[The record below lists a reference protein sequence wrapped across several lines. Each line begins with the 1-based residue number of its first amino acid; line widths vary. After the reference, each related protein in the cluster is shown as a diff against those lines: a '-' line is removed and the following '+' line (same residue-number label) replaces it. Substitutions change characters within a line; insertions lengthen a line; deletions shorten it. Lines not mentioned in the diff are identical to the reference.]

1 MREIT
6 NPHGS
11 RLTSHAETTPIS
23 VVHDTDSFFLPA
35 VLFASMPTRFLQAAT
50 LLVFA
55 TLIVACGGTP
65 APSGDDVTVEQVD
78 LDAPE
83 QTQDYVPTLE
93 GPLRILSAT
102 PGGQLQTLQERQPIS
117 VTFSRPMVPLG
128 DAAPPEDALTI
139 EPAVPGSLRWEG
151 TQTLVYQPSKAL
163 RPATEYTV
171 TLAPTVSDLDG
182 NTLSMS
188 YTWTFQTPRPQ
199 LLKSSPAD
207 GAEFAAPDDSVRLSF
222 SLPVEAE
229 AAQGYLEASFPVRS
243 ITNDGDSSLVVAPAG
258 PLEQGESYTV
268 TLKEGLPSVGYEL
281 GLSEERTMRFR
292 VRPEPELMGLDQPQ
306 RWDEEAPF
314 APDRGITLLFS
325 TPVRFGELREALSFE
340 PEVEWSAGAEAREA
354 SEDVS
359 HSLPVKLDPE
369 TRYTLSIRDL
379 TDQFG
384 QTLSVAQRS
393 FRTGPYEP
401 HFHMDRGMMVIEA
414 DQHAV
419 VPLQVT
425 NVESVRLGME
435 RLSADEIVP
444 ALSTYDERHNYN
456 RPEDAPTRPP
466 VAARRTVELPVK
478 RNTLQTVPLRLD
490 SMLAGEAG
498 MGVVGVRLLRP
509 PLHED
514 DQEADYRALAQV
526 TNLGIT
532 GKFSPHQ
539 NVIIVSELATGTPV
553 EGATVTIRGDSNRV
567 HWTGQTDAE
576 GRVRTPGW
584 HALGMEKPNEY
595 DAPAQY
601 AIVEQ
606 EGDVAFTSS
615 RYDDGTEPYRFDVN
629 YSWRTEAVTE
639 TGTVFSDRGLYK
651 TGETVHLKGILR
663 SKTDDGWQSIRDS
676 VRVVARSP
684 RDELVLDR
692 RLQPSDLGTFDL
704 DWSVPKNASLGD
716 YRVRVGYTDDETLT
730 AERRYEREGIATG
743 SFQVNAFRRA
753 TFEVTAR
760 STRDEYVAGDF
771 FEGRVSARYL
781 FGARM
786 AGQPATIEL
795 ERDNGSYSPPGYSG
809 YRFGPIDT
817 DYLGETLLREE
828 SILDST
834 SSVEAPRTRLP
845 GNSQGAPAQLTWRG
859 TVTAPSEQQISDRTT
874 ATLHPGRFYVGLKPS
889 TSFMDL
895 TRDSTLSVD
904 VVTVDPNG
912 APVAD
917 KEVTVELVRIQWNS
931 VREAGAD
938 GRLRWRSERT
948 EEIVRS
954 ASVKTKPGQASRLR
968 MMVPAGGQYRLR
980 ATSQDVRGNV
990 IRTET
995 YLYASGEGYVA
1006 WQRDNDDRID
1016 LVPEK
1021 TDYAPGET
1029 ARLMVQSPYEEATAL
1044 ITVEREGILQSRVT
1058 TLEGSTP
1065 MVEIPI
1071 KDRYLPNV
1079 YVSVILLK
1087 GRTAPPKAGSDP
1099 GAPSFKIGYA
1109 SLSVDPDQKHLRV
1122 DLEADQQEY
1131 RPGEEV
1137 TVGFQLTNAAG
1148 DGVPGEIAF
1157 SAADAGVLNL
1167 IGYELPDPFDTF
1179 YGPRPLGVTTAET
1192 RGSLVE
1198 QRSYGQK
1205 AEDVGG
1211 GGTMQKSEVRED
1223 FRPLAHWDPA
1233 IQTDDDGEAS
1243 ITFEL
1248 PQSLTTF
1255 RLMASALTDN
1265 HTFGAAQTDIVVTKP
1280 LVQTPALPRFARIGD
1295 QFSAGVLVTNRS
1307 DEAGTASIS
1316 ASAEGLTLRNDSTK
1330 TVQLQAGA
1338 TREVRFDWT
1347 APTAGDARLTF
1358 RARMNGE
1365 TDALATTLPV
1375 KRPTTKRASATFA
1388 STEETAR
1395 EALRLPEERVPGLG
1409 QFDVTLASTALV
1421 GLDGAVQHLFEYP
1434 YGCLEQTTSR
1444 IRPLLASG
1452 ALLDAFDLEAFE
1464 GKSRDQAV
1472 RDWMGSLS
1480 SHWTGDGFSLW
1491 EGGAHVNPYVTAYT
1505 LMALAEVEAAGYDV
1519 PQPLTQNAID
1529 AVAHMVRNR
1538 SDRPD
1543 YYDEDVWRDTRAFM
1557 LFALARHGEVLESEI
1572 NWLASRP
1579 PTSVEGQSHLLR
1591 TLLIIDQ
1598 PNLPD
1603 VQARL
1608 VEQLRQRIRV
1618 EATTAYLQ
1626 APAEDGYGW
1635 IFSSDVRAT
1644 AFGLT
1649 ALLEATPSE
1658 DFRQLAQRMIR
1669 YLMDRRQQGHWASTQ
1684 DNAAVV
1690 TAFQRYVDAYEEET
1704 PDFAASAQLAGKT
1717 ILENTFQGRSIR
1729 TAATAIEAD
1738 AFPEGLRSRELPL
1751 AVSKDGTGRL
1761 YYSARLTT
1769 YTSAPQDALD
1779 QGLRVE
1785 RTLQRLDSRGKAVGA
1800 PLPTGNERITL
1811 ESGQLVKVTL
1821 RLSSPTSRT
1830 YVVVDDALPA
1840 GLEPINEAFVTSGED
1855 VLEEADTGS
1864 DRWWG
1869 SFTHTEMQD
1878 DRVVLFADY
1887 LEQGEHTYSYVARA
1901 TTAGTFEHPP
1911 AEAEMMYR
1919 PETRGHTA
1927 TGTVVVESLQ
1937 PTATAE

>member
-1 MREIT
+1 
-6 NPHGS
+6 
-11 RLTSHAETTPIS
+11 
-23 VVHDTDSFFLPA
+23 
-35 VLFASMPTRFLQAAT
+35 MPTRLLQAI
-50 LLVFA
+50 
-55 TLIVACGGTP
+55 TLIILTTLVAACGGGAP
-65 APSGDDVTVEQVD
+65 APSGDEVAVEQVA
-78 LDAPE
+78 LNAPE
-83 QTQDYVPTLE
+83 QAQNYVPTLE

-128 DAAPPEDALTI
+128 EATPPPEDALTI

-151 TQTLVYQPSKAL
+151 TQTLVYQPSEPL

-182 NTLSMS
+182 NTLSES

-199 LLKSSPAD
+199 LVKSSPAD

-222 SLPVEAE
+222 SLPVAAE
-229 AAQGYLEASFPVRS
+229 TARDFVEASFLVRS
-243 ITNDGDSSLVVAPAG
+243 VTNDGDSTLVVVPAER
-258 PLEQGESYTV
+258 LEQGGSYTV
-268 TLKEGLPSVGYEL
+268 TLKEGLPSKGYEL
-281 GLSEERTMRFR
+281 GLGAERSLGFR
-292 VRPEPELMGLDQPQ
+292 VWPEPELTRIAQFRRYFDDGPY
-306 RWDEEAPF
+306 
-314 APDRGITLLFS
+314 APDRDISLHFS
-325 TPVRFGELREALSFE
+325 TPVRFGDLREALSFE
-340 PEVEWSAGAEAREA
+340 PAVEWSAGANAREA
-354 SEDVS
+354 NEDVQ
-359 HSLPVKLDPE
+359 HTLPVKLEPE
-369 TRYTLSIRDL
+369 TEYTLTIRNL
-379 TDQFG
+379 KDQFG
-384 QTLSVAQRS
+384 QTLSVARRS

-414 DQHAV
+414 DQHPV

-444 ALSTYDERHNYN
+444 ALATYDQRHNYN
-456 RPEDAPTRPP
+456 RPDDALTRAP
-466 VAARRTVELPVK
+466 VTARRTVEMPIE

-490 SMLAGEAG
+490 SILTGEAG
-498 MGVVGVRLLRP
+498 TGIVGVRLIRP

-514 DQEADYRALAQV
+514 DREGDLRALAQV

-539 NVIIVSELATGTPV
+539 NVIVVSELATGEPV
-553 EGATVTIRGDSNRV
+553 KDATVTLRGDSNRV
-567 HWTGQTDAE
+567 HWTGETDAE
-576 GRVRTPGW
+576 GRVQTPGW
-584 HALGMEKPNEY
+584 HVLGMEKPNEY

-601 AIVEQ
+601 AIVEH

-629 YSWRTEAVTE
+629 YSWRPDAVTE
-639 TGTVFSDRGLYK
+639 TGTIFSDRGLYK
-651 TGETVHLKGILR
+651 TGETVHLKGMLR
-663 SKTDDGWQSIRDS
+663 SKTDDGWQSIEDS

-704 DWSVPKNASLGD
+704 DWSVPQNASLGD
-716 YRVRVGYTDDETLT
+716 YRVRVGYAGDETLT
-730 AERRYEREGIATG
+730 AERQYEREGITTG

-760 STRDEYVAGDF
+760 SARDEYVAGDF

-781 FGARM
+781 FGAGM
-786 AGQPATIEL
+786 EGQPATIEL

-817 DYLGETLLREE
+817 DYLGETLLRHETT
-828 SILDST
+828 LDST
-834 SSVEAPRTRLP
+834 SSAEAPRTRLP
-845 GNSQGAPAQLTWRG
+845 GNPQGAPAWLTWRG

-895 TRDSTLSVD
+895 TQDSTLSVD

-917 KEVTVELVRIQWNS
+917 RDVSVELVRIQWNS
-931 VREAGAD
+931 VREVGAD

-948 EEIVRS
+948 EEVVRS
-954 ASVKTKPGQASRLR
+954 ASVTTKPGQASRLR
-968 MMVPAGGQYRLR
+968 MIVPAGGQYRLR
-980 ATSQDVRGNV
+980 ATSQDVRGNA

-1065 MVEIPI
+1065 MVEVPI
-1071 KDRYLPNV
+1071 KDSYLPNIH
-1079 YVSVILLK
+1079 VSVILLK

-1122 DLEADQQEY
+1122 DLEADQEQY

-1137 TVGFQLTNAAG
+1137 TVDLQLTNAAG

-1157 SAADAGVLNL
+1157 SAADAGVLDL
-1167 IGYELPDPFDTF
+1167 IGYRLPDPFNTF
-1179 YGPRPLGVTTAET
+1179 YGSRPLGVTTAET
-1192 RGSLVE
+1192 RGALVE

-1223 FRPLAHWDPA
+1223 FRPLAHWAPA
-1233 IQTDDDGEAS
+1233 VQTDDDGEAS

-1255 RLMASALTDN
+1255 RLMASALTEN
-1265 HTFGAAQTDIVVTKP
+1265 HTFGAEQTDIVVTKP

-1295 QFSAGVLVTNRS
+1295 RFSAGVLVTNRS
-1307 DEAGTASIS
+1307 DEAGTATVS
-1316 ASAEGLTLRNDSTK
+1316 ASTEGLTLRNDSTQ
-1330 TVQLQAGA
+1330 TVQLRAGA

-1347 APTAGDARLTF
+1347 APTADTARVTF
-1358 RARMNGE
+1358 RARLNGE
-1365 TDALATTLPV
+1365 TDALSTSLPV
-1375 KRPTTKRASATFA
+1375 KRPTTKRASAMFA
-1388 STEETAR
+1388 STQDTAR
-1395 EALRLPEERVPGLG
+1395 EALQLPEQRVPGLG

-1421 GLDGAVQHLFEYP
+1421 GLDGAVQYLFEYP

-1444 IRPLLASG
+1444 VRPLVAGG

-1464 GKSRDQAV
+1464 DKNRDQVV
-1472 RDWMGSLS
+1472 RDWMGSLQS
-1480 SHWTGDGFSLW
+1480 YWTGDGFSLW
-1491 EGGAHVNPYVTAYT
+1491 EGGSHVNPYVTAYT
-1505 LMALAEVEAAGYDV
+1505 LMALAETDAAGYDV

-1529 AVAHMVRNR
+1529 AVANMVRNR

-1572 NWLASRP
+1572 NWLAGNP

-1591 TLLIIDQ
+1591 TLLITDQ
-1598 PNLPD
+1598 PDLPD

-1608 VEQLRQRIRV
+1608 VQQLRQRIRV

-1626 APAEDGYGW
+1626 ASEDDDYGW
-1635 IFSSDVRAT
+1635 IFSSDVRST

-1649 ALLEATPSE
+1649 ALLEATPSD
-1658 DFRQLAQRMIR
+1658 DFRPLAQRMIR
-1669 YLMDRRQQGHWASTQ
+1669 YLMDRRQQGHWSSTQ

-1704 PDFAASAQLAGKT
+1704 PDFAASVQLAGKT
-1717 ILENTFQGRSIR
+1717 ILDDTFRGRSLR
-1729 TAATAIEAD
+1729 TTGTTIGAD
-1738 AFPEGLRSRELPL
+1738 AFPEGLQGRELPL
-1751 AVSKDGTGRL
+1751 AMTKSGTGDL
-1761 YYSARLTT
+1761 YYSARLAT
-1769 YTSAPQDALD
+1769 YTSAPQDALN
-1779 QGLRVE
+1779 QGLRLE
-1785 RTLQRLDSRGKAVGA
+1785 RTMQRLDSRGKAVGA
-1800 PLPTGNERITL
+1800 PLSTGNETITL

-1821 RLSSPTSRT
+1821 RLTSPTSRT

-1840 GLEPINEAFVTSGED
+1840 GLEPVNEAFVTSAEG
-1855 VLEEADTGS
+1855 VLDEADTGS

-1911 AEAEMMYR
+1911 AEAEMMYQ

-1927 TGTVVVESLQ
+1927 TGTVVVE
-1937 PTATAE
+1937 PAAGATAAE

>member
-1 MREIT
+1 
-6 NPHGS
+6 
-11 RLTSHAETTPIS
+11 
-23 VVHDTDSFFLPA
+23 
-35 VLFASMPTRFLQAAT
+35 MPTRLLQAI
-50 LLVFA
+50 
-55 TLIVACGGTP
+55 TLIILTTLVAACGGGAP
-65 APSGDDVTVEQVD
+65 APSGDEVAVEQVA
-78 LDAPE
+78 LNAPE
-83 QTQDYVPTLE
+83 QAQNYVPTLE

-128 DAAPPEDALTI
+128 EATPPPEDALTI

-151 TQTLVYQPSKAL
+151 TQTLVYQPSEPL

-182 NTLSMS
+182 NTLSES

-199 LLKSSPAD
+199 LVKSSPAD

-222 SLPVEAE
+222 SLPVAAE
-229 AAQGYLEASFPVRS
+229 TARDFVEASFLVRS
-243 ITNDGDSSLVVAPAG
+243 VTNDGDSTLVVVPAER
-258 PLEQGESYTV
+258 LEQGGSYTV
-268 TLKEGLPSVGYEL
+268 TLKEGLPSKGYEL
-281 GLSEERTMRFR
+281 GLGAERSLGFR
-292 VRPEPELMGLDQPQ
+292 VWPEPELTRIAQFRRYFDDGPY
-306 RWDEEAPF
+306 
-314 APDRGITLLFS
+314 APDRDISLHFS
-325 TPVRFGELREALSFE
+325 TPVRFGDLREALSFE
-340 PEVEWSAGAEAREA
+340 PAVEWSAGANAREA
-354 SEDVS
+354 NEDVQ
-359 HSLPVKLDPE
+359 HTLPVKLEPE
-369 TRYTLSIRDL
+369 TEYTLTIRNL
-379 TDQFG
+379 KDQFG
-384 QTLSVAQRS
+384 QTLSVARRS

-414 DQHAV
+414 DQHPV

-444 ALSTYDERHNYN
+444 ALATYDQRHNYN
-456 RPEDAPTRPP
+456 RPDDALTRAP
-466 VAARRTVELPVK
+466 VTARRTVEMPIE

-490 SMLAGEAG
+490 SILTGEAG
-498 MGVVGVRLLRP
+498 TGIVGVRLIRP

-514 DQEADYRALAQV
+514 DREGDLRALAQV

-539 NVIIVSELATGTPV
+539 NVIVVSELATGEPV
-553 EGATVTIRGDSNRV
+553 KDATVTLRGDSNRV
-567 HWTGQTDAE
+567 HWTGETDAE
-576 GRVRTPGW
+576 GRVQTPGW
-584 HALGMEKPNEY
+584 HVLGMEKPNEY

-601 AIVEQ
+601 AIVEH

-629 YSWRTEAVTE
+629 YSWRPDAVTE
-639 TGTVFSDRGLYK
+639 TGTIFSDRGLYK
-651 TGETVHLKGILR
+651 TGETVHLKGMLR
-663 SKTDDGWQSIRDS
+663 SKTDDGWQSIEDS

-704 DWSVPKNASLGD
+704 DWSVPQNASLGD
-716 YRVRVGYTDDETLT
+716 YRVRVGYAGDETLT
-730 AERRYEREGIATG
+730 AERQYEREGITTG

-760 STRDEYVAGDF
+760 SARDEYVAGDF

-781 FGARM
+781 FGAGM
-786 AGQPATIEL
+786 EGQPATIEL

-817 DYLGETLLREE
+817 DYLGETLLRHETT
-828 SILDST
+828 LDST
-834 SSVEAPRTRLP
+834 SSAEAPRTRLP
-845 GNSQGAPAQLTWRG
+845 GNPQGAPAWLTWRG

-895 TRDSTLSVD
+895 TQDSTLSVD

-917 KEVTVELVRIQWNS
+917 RDVSVELVRIQWNS
-931 VREAGAD
+931 VREVGAD

-948 EEIVRS
+948 EEVVRS
-954 ASVKTKPGQASRLR
+954 ASVTTKPGQASRLR
-968 MMVPAGGQYRLR
+968 MIVPAGGQYRLR
-980 ATSQDVRGNV
+980 ATSQDVRGNA

-1065 MVEIPI
+1065 MVEVPI
-1071 KDRYLPNV
+1071 KDSYLPNIH
-1079 YVSVILLK
+1079 VSVILLK

-1122 DLEADQQEY
+1122 DLEADQEQY

-1137 TVGFQLTNAAG
+1137 TVDLQLTNAAG

-1157 SAADAGVLNL
+1157 SAADAGVLDL
-1167 IGYELPDPFDTF
+1167 IGYRLPDPFNTF
-1179 YGPRPLGVTTAET
+1179 YGSRPLGVTTAET
-1192 RGSLVE
+1192 RGALVE

-1223 FRPLAHWDPA
+1223 FRPLAHWAPA
-1233 IQTDDDGEAS
+1233 VQTDDDGEAS

-1255 RLMASALTDN
+1255 RLMASALTEN
-1265 HTFGAAQTDIVVTKP
+1265 HTFGAEQTDIVVTKP

-1295 QFSAGVLVTNRS
+1295 RFSAGVLVTNRS
-1307 DEAGTASIS
+1307 DEAGTATVS
-1316 ASAEGLTLRNDSTK
+1316 ASTEGLTLRNDSTQ
-1330 TVQLQAGA
+1330 TVQLRAGA

-1347 APTAGDARLTF
+1347 APTADTARVTF
-1358 RARMNGE
+1358 RARLNGE
-1365 TDALATTLPV
+1365 TDALSTSLPV

-1388 STEETAR
+1388 STQDTAR
-1395 EALRLPEERVPGLG
+1395 EALQLPEQRVPGLG

-1421 GLDGAVQHLFEYP
+1421 GLDGAVQYLFEYP

-1444 IRPLLASG
+1444 VRPLVAGG

-1464 GKSRDQAV
+1464 DKNRDQVV
-1472 RDWMGSLS
+1472 RDWMGSLQS
-1480 SHWTGDGFSLW
+1480 YWTGDGFSLW
-1491 EGGAHVNPYVTAYT
+1491 EGGSHVNPYVTAYT
-1505 LMALAEVEAAGYDV
+1505 LMALAETDAAGYDV

-1529 AVAHMVRNR
+1529 AVANMVRNR

-1572 NWLASRP
+1572 NWLAGNP

-1591 TLLIIDQ
+1591 TLLITDQ
-1598 PNLPD
+1598 PDLPD

-1608 VEQLRQRIRV
+1608 VQQLRQRIRV

-1626 APAEDGYGW
+1626 ASEDDDYGW
-1635 IFSSDVRAT
+1635 IFSSDVRST

-1649 ALLEATPSE
+1649 ALLEATPSD
-1658 DFRQLAQRMIR
+1658 DFRPLAQRMIR
-1669 YLMDRRQQGHWASTQ
+1669 YLMDRRQQGHWSSTQ

-1704 PDFAASAQLAGKT
+1704 PDFAASVQLAGKT
-1717 ILENTFQGRSIR
+1717 ILDDTFRGRSLR
-1729 TAATAIEAD
+1729 TTGTTIGAD
-1738 AFPEGLRSRELPL
+1738 AFPEGLQGRELPL
-1751 AVSKDGTGRL
+1751 AMTKSGTGDL
-1761 YYSARLTT
+1761 YYSARLAT
-1769 YTSAPQDALD
+1769 YTSAPQDALN

-1785 RTLQRLDSRGKAVGA
+1785 RTMQRLDSRGKAVGA
-1800 PLPTGNERITL
+1800 PLSTGNETITL

-1821 RLSSPTSRT
+1821 RLTSPTSRT

-1840 GLEPINEAFVTSGED
+1840 GLEPVNEAFVTSAEG
-1855 VLEEADTGS
+1855 VLDEADTGS

-1911 AEAEMMYR
+1911 AEAEMMYQ

-1927 TGTVVVESLQ
+1927 TGTVVVE
-1937 PTATAE
+1937 PAAGATAAE

>member
-1 MREIT
+1 MS
-6 NPHGS
+6 P
-11 RLTSHAETTPIS
+11 RL
-23 VVHDTDSFFLPA
+23 
-35 VLFASMPTRFLQAAT
+35 LQAAT
-50 LLVFA
+50 LIVFA
-55 TLIVACGGTP
+55 TLIGACGGGAP
-65 APSGDDVTVEQVD
+65 APSGDEVAVDQVN

-128 DAAPPEDALTI
+128 DAPPPPEDALTI

-151 TQTLVYQPSKAL
+151 TQTLVYQPSEPL
-163 RPATEYTV
+163 RPATEYTI
-171 TLAPTVSDLDG
+171 TLAPTVADLDG
-182 NTLSMS
+182 NTLSEP

-199 LLKSSPAD
+199 LVTSSPAD

-229 AAQGYLEASFPVRS
+229 AARGYLEASFPIESVA
-243 ITNDGDSSLVVAPAG
+243 NDGDSTLVVAPVG
-258 PLEQGESYTV
+258 PLEKGASYTV
-268 TLKEGLPSVGYEL
+268 KLKEGLPSTGFEL
-281 GLSEERTMRFR
+281 GLGAERTVRFR
-292 VRPEPELMGLDQPQ
+292 VRPEPELTRIAQFRHYFDDGPY
-306 RWDEEAPF
+306 
-314 APDRGITLLFS
+314 APDRDLSLHFS
-325 TPVRFGELREALSFE
+325 TPVRFGDLREALSFE
-340 PEVEWSAGAEAREA
+340 PAVEWSAGAEARDA

-359 HSLPVKLDPE
+359 HSLPVKLEPE
-369 TRYTLSIRDL
+369 TKYSLTIRNL
-379 TDQFG
+379 EDQFG
-384 QTLSVAQRS
+384 QTLSLARRS

-414 DQHAV
+414 DQHPV

-444 ALSTYDERHNYN
+444 ALATYDQRHNYD
-456 RPEDAPTRPP
+456 RPDDAPTRSP
-466 VAARRTVELPVK
+466 VAARRTVELPIE
-478 RNTLQTVPLRLD
+478 RNTLQTVPLHLG
-490 SMLAGEAG
+490 SMLTGEAG
-498 MGVVGVRLLRP
+498 TGIVGVRLLRP

-514 DQEADYRALAQV
+514 DREEDLWALTQV
-526 TNLGIT
+526 TALGIT

-539 NVIIVSELATGTPV
+539 NVIVVSELATGEPV
-553 EGATVTIRGDSNRV
+553 EGATVTLRGDSNRV
-567 HWTGQTDAE
+567 HWTGQTDAQ
-576 GRVRTPGW
+576 GRVQTPGW

-601 AIVEQ
+601 AIVEH

-615 RYDDGTEPYRFDVN
+615 RYDDGTEPYRFGVN
-629 YSWRTEAVTE
+629 YSWRPEAVTE

-651 TGETVHLKGILR
+651 TGETAHLKGILR
-663 SKTDDGWQSIRDS
+663 SKTDDGWQSITDS

-684 RDELVLDR
+684 RDELVFDR
-692 RLQPSDLGTFDL
+692 RLQPSDLGTFNL
-704 DWSVPKNASLGD
+704 DWSVPQNASLGD
-716 YRVRVGYTDDETLT
+716 YRVRVGYADDSTLT

-781 FGARM
+781 FGAGRE
-786 AGQPATIEL
+786 GQPATVEL

-828 SILDST
+828 TTLDST

-845 GNSQGAPAQLTWRG
+845 GNPQGAPAQLAWRG

-874 ATLHPGRFYVGLKPS
+874 ATLHPGRYYVGLRPS

-895 TRDSTLSVD
+895 TQDSTLSVD
-904 VVTVDPNG
+904 VVTADPNG

-917 KEVTVELVRIQWNS
+917 KDVTVELVRIQWNS
-931 VREAGAD
+931 VREVGAD
-938 GRLRWRSERT
+938 GRLRWRSEKT
-948 EEIVRS
+948 ETVVRS
-954 ASVKTKPGQASRLR
+954 ASVTTKPGQASRLR
-968 MMVPAGGQYRLR
+968 MTVPAGGQYQIR
-980 ATSQDVRGNV
+980 ATSQDVRGNA

-1029 ARLMVQSPYEEATAL
+1029 ARLMVQSPYEDATAL
-1044 ITVEREGILQSRVT
+1044 ITVEREGILKSRVT

-1065 MVEIPI
+1065 MVEVPI
-1071 KDRYLPNV
+1071 KDSYLPNV

-1122 DLEADQQEY
+1122 DLETDQEEY

-1137 TVGFQLTNAAG
+1137 TVDFQLANAAG
-1148 DGVPGEIAF
+1148 EGVPGEIAF
-1157 SAADAGVLNL
+1157 SAADAGVLHL
-1167 IGYELPDPFDTF
+1167 IGYRLPDPFDTF
-1179 YGPRPLGVTTAET
+1179 YGPRPLGVTTTET

-1223 FRPLAHWDPA
+1223 FRPLAHWAPA
-1233 IQTDDDGEAS
+1233 VQTDDDGEAS

-1255 RLMASALTDN
+1255 RLMASALTEN

-1307 DEAGTASIS
+1307 DEAGSATVS
-1316 ASAEGLTLRNDSTK
+1316 ASAEGLTLRKDSTK
-1330 TVQLQAGA
+1330 TVQLAAGA

-1347 APTAGDARLTF
+1347 APTADTARVTF

-1365 TDALATTLPV
+1365 TDALAKTLPV

-1388 STEETAR
+1388 STQDTAR
-1395 EALRLPEERVPGLG
+1395 EALQLPEERVPGLG

-1421 GLDGAVQHLFEYP
+1421 GLDGAVQHLFDYP

-1444 IRPLLASG
+1444 IRPLVAGG

-1464 GKSRDQAV
+1464 DKNRDQVV
-1472 RDWMGSLS
+1472 RDWMSSLQS
-1480 SHWTGDGFSLW
+1480 YWTGDGFSLW
-1491 EGGAHVNPYVTAYT
+1491 EGGTHVNPYVTAYT
-1505 LMALAEVEAAGYDV
+1505 LMALAEADGAGYDV

-1529 AVAHMVRNR
+1529 AVADMVRNR

-1543 YYDEDVWRDTRAFM
+1543 YYDEDVWRDTRSFM

-1572 NWLASRP
+1572 NWLASHP

-1591 TLLIIDQ
+1591 TLLITEQ
-1598 PNLPD
+1598 LNLPD

-1618 EATTAYLQ
+1618 EATTAYLE
-1626 APAEDGYGW
+1626 APADDDYGW
-1635 IFSSDVRAT
+1635 IFSSDVRST

-1649 ALLEATPSE
+1649 ALLEATPSD

-1669 YLMDRRQQGHWASTQ
+1669 FLMDRRRQGHWASTQ

-1690 TAFQRYVDAYEEET
+1690 TAFQHYVDAYEEET
-1704 PDFAASAQLAGKT
+1704 PDLAAAVQLAGKT
-1717 ILENTFQGRSIR
+1717 ILDETFQGRSVR
-1729 TAATAIEAD
+1729 TTAATTIEAD
-1738 AFPEGLRSRELPL
+1738 AFPSGQELPL

-1769 YTSAPQDALD
+1769 YTSAPQNALD

-1785 RTLQRLDSRGKAVGA
+1785 RTMQRLDSRGKPMGT
-1800 PLPTGNERITL
+1800 PLPTGNETITL

-1840 GLEPINEAFVTSGED
+1840 GLEPVNEAFVTSAQG

-1864 DRWWG
+1864 GRWWG
-1869 SFTHTEMQD
+1869 SFMHTEMQD
-1878 DRVVLFADY
+1878 DRVLLFADY
-1887 LEQGEHTYSYVARA
+1887 LEPGEHTYSYVARA

-1927 TGTVVVESLQ
+1927 TGTVVVEPSAG
-1937 PTATAE
+1937 PTAAE

>member
-1 MREIT
+1 
-6 NPHGS
+6 
-11 RLTSHAETTPIS
+11 
-23 VVHDTDSFFLPA
+23 
-35 VLFASMPTRFLQAAT
+35 MPTRLLQAI
-50 LLVFA
+50 
-55 TLIVACGGTP
+55 TLIILTTLVAACGGGAP
-65 APSGDDVTVEQVD
+65 APSGDEVAVEQVA
-78 LDAPE
+78 LNAPE
-83 QTQDYVPTLE
+83 QAQNYVPTLE

-128 DAAPPEDALTI
+128 EATPPPEDALTI

-151 TQTLVYQPSKAL
+151 TQTLVYQPSEPL

-182 NTLSMS
+182 NTLSES

-199 LLKSSPAD
+199 LVKSSPAD

-222 SLPVEAE
+222 SLPVAAE
-229 AAQGYLEASFPVRS
+229 TARDFVEASFLVRS
-243 ITNDGDSSLVVAPAG
+243 VTNDGDSTLVVVPAER
-258 PLEQGESYTV
+258 LEQGGSYTV
-268 TLKEGLPSVGYEL
+268 TLKEGLPSKGYEL
-281 GLSEERTMRFR
+281 GLGAERSLGFR
-292 VRPEPELMGLDQPQ
+292 VWPEPELTRIAQFRRYFDDGPY
-306 RWDEEAPF
+306 
-314 APDRGITLLFS
+314 APDRDISLHFS
-325 TPVRFGELREALSFE
+325 TPVRFGDLREALSFE
-340 PEVEWSAGAEAREA
+340 PAVEWSAGANAREA
-354 SEDVS
+354 NEDVQ
-359 HSLPVKLDPE
+359 HTLPVKLEPE
-369 TRYTLSIRDL
+369 TEYTLTIRNL
-379 TDQFG
+379 KDQFG
-384 QTLSVAQRS
+384 QTLSVARRS

-414 DQHAV
+414 DQHPV

-444 ALSTYDERHNYN
+444 ALATYDQRHNYN
-456 RPEDAPTRPP
+456 RPDDALTRAP
-466 VAARRTVELPVK
+466 VTARRTVEMPIE

-490 SMLAGEAG
+490 SILTGEAG
-498 MGVVGVRLLRP
+498 TGIVGVRLIRP

-514 DQEADYRALAQV
+514 DREGDLRALAQV

-539 NVIIVSELATGTPV
+539 NVIVVSELATGEPV
-553 EGATVTIRGDSNRV
+553 KDATVTLRGDSNRV
-567 HWTGQTDAE
+567 HWTGETDAE
-576 GRVRTPGW
+576 GRVQTPGW
-584 HALGMEKPNEY
+584 HVLGMEKPNEY

-601 AIVEQ
+601 AIVEH

-629 YSWRTEAVTE
+629 YSWRPDAVTE
-639 TGTVFSDRGLYK
+639 TGTIFSDRGLYK
-651 TGETVHLKGILR
+651 TGETVHLKGMLR
-663 SKTDDGWQSIRDS
+663 SKTDDGWQSIEDS

-704 DWSVPKNASLGD
+704 DWSVPQNASLGD
-716 YRVRVGYTDDETLT
+716 YRVRVGYAGDETLT
-730 AERRYEREGIATG
+730 AERQYEREGITTG

-760 STRDEYVAGDF
+760 SARDEYVAGDF

-781 FGARM
+781 FGAGM
-786 AGQPATIEL
+786 EGQPATIEL

-817 DYLGETLLREE
+817 DYLGETLLRHETT
-828 SILDST
+828 LDST
-834 SSVEAPRTRLP
+834 SSAEAPRTRLP
-845 GNSQGAPAQLTWRG
+845 GNPQGAPAWLTWRG

-895 TRDSTLSVD
+895 TQDSTLSVD

-917 KEVTVELVRIQWNS
+917 RDVSVELVRIQWNS
-931 VREAGAD
+931 VREVGAD

-948 EEIVRS
+948 EEVVRS
-954 ASVKTKPGQASRLR
+954 ASVTTKPGQASRLR
-968 MMVPAGGQYRLR
+968 MIVPAGGQYRLR
-980 ATSQDVRGNV
+980 ATSQDVRGNA

-1065 MVEIPI
+1065 MVEVPI
-1071 KDRYLPNV
+1071 KDSYLPNIH
-1079 YVSVILLK
+1079 VSVILLK

-1122 DLEADQQEY
+1122 DLEADQEQY

-1137 TVGFQLTNAAG
+1137 TVDLQLTNAAG

-1157 SAADAGVLNL
+1157 SAADAGVLDL
-1167 IGYELPDPFDTF
+1167 IGYRLPDPFNTF
-1179 YGPRPLGVTTAET
+1179 YGSRPLGVTTAET
-1192 RGSLVE
+1192 RGALVE

-1223 FRPLAHWDPA
+1223 FRPLAHWAPA
-1233 IQTDDDGEAS
+1233 VQTDDDGEAS

-1255 RLMASALTDN
+1255 RLMASALTEN
-1265 HTFGAAQTDIVVTKP
+1265 HTFGAEQTDIVVTKP

-1295 QFSAGVLVTNRS
+1295 RFSAGVLVTNRS
-1307 DEAGTASIS
+1307 DEAGTATVS
-1316 ASAEGLTLRNDSTK
+1316 ASTEGLTLRNDSTQ
-1330 TVQLQAGA
+1330 TVQLRAGA

-1347 APTAGDARLTF
+1347 APTADTARVTF
-1358 RARMNGE
+1358 RARLNGE
-1365 TDALATTLPV
+1365 TDALSTSLPV

-1388 STEETAR
+1388 STQDTAR
-1395 EALRLPEERVPGLG
+1395 EALQLPEQRVPGLG

-1421 GLDGAVQHLFEYP
+1421 GLDGAVQYLFEYP

-1444 IRPLLASG
+1444 VRPLVAGG

-1464 GKSRDQAV
+1464 DKNRDQVV
-1472 RDWMGSLS
+1472 RDWMGSLQS
-1480 SHWTGDGFSLW
+1480 YWTGDGFSLW
-1491 EGGAHVNPYVTAYT
+1491 EGGSHVNPYVTAYT
-1505 LMALAEVEAAGYDV
+1505 LMALAETDAAGYDV

-1529 AVAHMVRNR
+1529 AVANMVRNR

-1572 NWLASRP
+1572 NWLAGNP

-1591 TLLIIDQ
+1591 TLLITDQ
-1598 PNLPD
+1598 PDLPD

-1608 VEQLRQRIRV
+1608 VQQLRQRIRV

-1626 APAEDGYGW
+1626 ASEDDDYGW
-1635 IFSSDVRAT
+1635 IFSSDVRST

-1649 ALLEATPSE
+1649 ALLEATPSD
-1658 DFRQLAQRMIR
+1658 DFRPLAQRMIR
-1669 YLMDRRQQGHWASTQ
+1669 YLMDRRQQGHWSSTQ

-1704 PDFAASAQLAGKT
+1704 PDFAASVQLAGKT
-1717 ILENTFQGRSIR
+1717 ILDDTFRGRSLR
-1729 TAATAIEAD
+1729 TTGTTIGAD
-1738 AFPEGLRSRELPL
+1738 AFPEGLQGRELPL
-1751 AVSKDGTGRL
+1751 AMTKSGTGDL
-1761 YYSARLTT
+1761 YYSARLAT
-1769 YTSAPQDALD
+1769 YTSAPQDALN
-1779 QGLRVE
+1779 QGLRLE
-1785 RTLQRLDSRGKAVGA
+1785 RTMQRLDSRGKAVGA
-1800 PLPTGNERITL
+1800 PLSTGNETITL

-1821 RLSSPTSRT
+1821 RLTSPTSRT

-1840 GLEPINEAFVTSGED
+1840 GLEPVNEAFVTSAEG
-1855 VLEEADTGS
+1855 VLDEADTGS

-1911 AEAEMMYR
+1911 AEAEMMYQ

-1927 TGTVVVESLQ
+1927 TGTVVVE
-1937 PTATAE
+1937 PAAGATAAE

>member
-1 MREIT
+1 
-6 NPHGS
+6 
-11 RLTSHAETTPIS
+11 
-23 VVHDTDSFFLPA
+23 
-35 VLFASMPTRFLQAAT
+35 MPTRLLQAI
-50 LLVFA
+50 
-55 TLIVACGGTP
+55 TLIILTTLVAACGGGAP
-65 APSGDDVTVEQVD
+65 APSGDEVAVEQVA
-78 LDAPE
+78 LNAPE
-83 QTQDYVPTLE
+83 QAQNYVPTLE

-128 DAAPPEDALTI
+128 EATPPPEDALTI

-151 TQTLVYQPSKAL
+151 TQTLVYQPSEPL

-182 NTLSMS
+182 NTLSES

-199 LLKSSPAD
+199 LVKSSPAD

-222 SLPVEAE
+222 SLPVAAE
-229 AAQGYLEASFPVRS
+229 TARDFVEASFLVRS
-243 ITNDGDSSLVVAPAG
+243 VTNDGDSTLVVVPAER
-258 PLEQGESYTV
+258 LEQGGSYTV
-268 TLKEGLPSVGYEL
+268 TLKEGLPSKGYEL
-281 GLSEERTMRFR
+281 GLGAERSLGFR
-292 VRPEPELMGLDQPQ
+292 VWPEPELTRIAQFRRYFDDGPY
-306 RWDEEAPF
+306 
-314 APDRGITLLFS
+314 APDRDISLHFS
-325 TPVRFGELREALSFE
+325 TPVRFGDLREALSFE
-340 PEVEWSAGAEAREA
+340 PAVEWSAGANAREA
-354 SEDVS
+354 NEDVQ
-359 HSLPVKLDPE
+359 HTLPVKLEPE
-369 TRYTLSIRDL
+369 TEYTLTIRNL
-379 TDQFG
+379 KDQFG
-384 QTLSVAQRS
+384 QTLSVARRS

-414 DQHAV
+414 DQHPV

-444 ALSTYDERHNYN
+444 ALATYDQRHNYN
-456 RPEDAPTRPP
+456 RPDDALTRAP
-466 VAARRTVELPVK
+466 VTARRTVEMPIE

-490 SMLAGEAG
+490 SILTGEAG
-498 MGVVGVRLLRP
+498 TGIVGVRLIRP

-514 DQEADYRALAQV
+514 DREGDLRALAQV

-539 NVIIVSELATGTPV
+539 NVIVVSELATGEPV
-553 EGATVTIRGDSNRV
+553 KDATVTLRGDSNRV
-567 HWTGQTDAE
+567 HWTGETDAE
-576 GRVRTPGW
+576 GRVQTPGW
-584 HALGMEKPNEY
+584 HVLGMEKPNEY

-601 AIVEQ
+601 AIVEH

-629 YSWRTEAVTE
+629 YSWRPDAVTE
-639 TGTVFSDRGLYK
+639 TGTIFSDRGLYK
-651 TGETVHLKGILR
+651 TGETVHLKGMLR
-663 SKTDDGWQSIRDS
+663 SKTDDGWQSIEDS

-704 DWSVPKNASLGD
+704 DWSVPQNASLGD
-716 YRVRVGYTDDETLT
+716 YRVRVGYAGDETLT
-730 AERRYEREGIATG
+730 AERQYEREGITTG

-760 STRDEYVAGDF
+760 SARDEYVAGDF

-781 FGARM
+781 FGAGM
-786 AGQPATIEL
+786 EGQPATIEL

-817 DYLGETLLREE
+817 DYLGETLLRHETT
-828 SILDST
+828 LDST
-834 SSVEAPRTRLP
+834 SSAEAPRTRLP
-845 GNSQGAPAQLTWRG
+845 GNPQGAPAWLTWRG

-895 TRDSTLSVD
+895 TQDSTLSVD

-917 KEVTVELVRIQWNS
+917 RDVSVELVRIQWNS
-931 VREAGAD
+931 VREVGAD

-948 EEIVRS
+948 EEVVRS
-954 ASVKTKPGQASRLR
+954 ASVTTKPGQASRLR
-968 MMVPAGGQYRLR
+968 MIVPAGGQYRLR
-980 ATSQDVRGNV
+980 ATSQDVRGNA

-1065 MVEIPI
+1065 MVEVPI
-1071 KDRYLPNV
+1071 KDSYLPNIH
-1079 YVSVILLK
+1079 VSVILLK

-1122 DLEADQQEY
+1122 DLEADQEQY

-1137 TVGFQLTNAAG
+1137 TVDLQLTNAAG

-1157 SAADAGVLNL
+1157 SAADAGVLDL
-1167 IGYELPDPFDTF
+1167 IGYRLPDPFNTF
-1179 YGPRPLGVTTAET
+1179 YGSRPLGVTTAET
-1192 RGSLVE
+1192 RGALVE

-1223 FRPLAHWDPA
+1223 FRPLAHWAPA
-1233 IQTDDDGEAS
+1233 VQTDDDGEAS

-1255 RLMASALTDN
+1255 RLMASALTEN
-1265 HTFGAAQTDIVVTKP
+1265 HTFGAEQTDIVVTKP

-1295 QFSAGVLVTNRS
+1295 RFSAGVLVTNRS
-1307 DEAGTASIS
+1307 DEAGTATVS
-1316 ASAEGLTLRNDSTK
+1316 ASTEGLTLRNDSTQ
-1330 TVQLQAGA
+1330 TVQLRAGA

-1347 APTAGDARLTF
+1347 APTADTARVTF
-1358 RARMNGE
+1358 RARLNGE
-1365 TDALATTLPV
+1365 SDALSTSLPV

-1388 STEETAR
+1388 STQDTAR
-1395 EALRLPEERVPGLG
+1395 EALQLPEQRVPGLG

-1421 GLDGAVQHLFEYP
+1421 GLDGAVQYLFEYP

-1444 IRPLLASG
+1444 VRPLVAGG

-1464 GKSRDQAV
+1464 DKNRDQVV
-1472 RDWMGSLS
+1472 RDWMGSLQS
-1480 SHWTGDGFSLW
+1480 YWTGDGFSLW
-1491 EGGAHVNPYVTAYT
+1491 EGGSHVNPYVTAYT
-1505 LMALAEVEAAGYDV
+1505 LMALAETDAAGYDV

-1529 AVAHMVRNR
+1529 AVANMVRNR

-1572 NWLASRP
+1572 NWLAGNP

-1591 TLLIIDQ
+1591 TLLITDQ
-1598 PNLPD
+1598 PDLPD

-1608 VEQLRQRIRV
+1608 VQQLRQRIRV

-1626 APAEDGYGW
+1626 ASEDDDYGW
-1635 IFSSDVRAT
+1635 IFSSDVRST

-1649 ALLEATPSE
+1649 ALLEATPSD
-1658 DFRQLAQRMIR
+1658 DFRPLAQRMIR
-1669 YLMDRRQQGHWASTQ
+1669 YLMDRRQQGHWSSTQ

-1704 PDFAASAQLAGKT
+1704 PDFAASVQLAGKT
-1717 ILENTFQGRSIR
+1717 ILDDTFRGRSLR
-1729 TAATAIEAD
+1729 TTGTTIGAD
-1738 AFPEGLRSRELPL
+1738 AFPEGLQGRELPL
-1751 AVSKDGTGRL
+1751 AMTKSGTGDL
-1761 YYSARLTT
+1761 YYSARLAT
-1769 YTSAPQDALD
+1769 YTSAPQDALN
-1779 QGLRVE
+1779 QGLRLE
-1785 RTLQRLDSRGKAVGA
+1785 RTMQRLDSRGKAVGA
-1800 PLPTGNERITL
+1800 PLSTGNETITL

-1821 RLSSPTSRT
+1821 RLTSPTSRT

-1840 GLEPINEAFVTSGED
+1840 GLEPVNEAFVTSAEG
-1855 VLEEADTGS
+1855 VLDEADTGS

-1911 AEAEMMYR
+1911 AEAEMMYQ

-1927 TGTVVVESLQ
+1927 TGTVVVE
-1937 PTATAE
+1937 PAAGATAAE

>member
-1 MREIT
+1 MS
-6 NPHGS
+6 P
-11 RLTSHAETTPIS
+11 RL
-23 VVHDTDSFFLPA
+23 
-35 VLFASMPTRFLQAAT
+35 LQAAT
-50 LLVFA
+50 L
-55 TLIVACGGTP
+55 IVLAILFTACGGPP
-65 APSGDDVTVEQVD
+65 APSGDEVAVEQVA

-83 QTQDYVPTLE
+83 QAQDYVPTLE

-128 DAAPPEDALTI
+128 DATPPPEDALTI
-139 EPAVPGSLRWEG
+139 EPAAPGSLRWEG
-151 TQTLVYQPSKAL
+151 TQTLVYQPSEAL

-182 NTLSMS
+182 NTLSES
-188 YTWTFQTPRPQ
+188 YTWAFQTPRPQ
-199 LLKSSPAD
+199 LVTSSPAD

-222 SLPVEAE
+222 SLPVGGQ
-229 AAQGYLEASFPVRS
+229 AARGYVEASFPVRS
-243 ITNDGDSSLVVAPAG
+243 VTNDGDSTLVVAPAG
-258 PLEQGESYTV
+258 PLGQGESYTV
-268 TLKEGLPSVGYEL
+268 TLKEGLPSRDYTL
-281 GLSEERTMRFR
+281 GLGAERTVRFR
-292 VRPEPELMGLDQPQ
+292 VRPELELTGLDQPR
-306 RWDEEAPF
+306 RWDENAPF
-314 APDRGITLLFS
+314 APDRGITLEFS
-325 TPVRFGELREALSFE
+325 TPVRFGDLREALSFE
-340 PEVEWSAGAEAREA
+340 PEVEWSAGAEARDA
-354 SEDVS
+354 NEDVR
-359 HSLPVKLDPE
+359 HSLPVTLEPE
-369 TRYTLSIRDL
+369 TEYTLTIRDL
-379 TDQFG
+379 KDQFG
-384 QTLSVAQRS
+384 QALSFAQRS

-414 DQHAV
+414 DQHPV

-444 ALSTYDERHNYN
+444 ALTTYDQRRSYD
-456 RPEDAPTRPP
+456 RPDDAPTRSP
-466 VAARRTVELPVK
+466 VAARRTVELPIK

-490 SMLAGEAG
+490 SMLTGEAG
-498 MGVVGVRLLRP
+498 TGIVGVRLLRP
-509 PLHED
+509 PLHADDRED
-514 DQEADYRALAQV
+514 DLRALAQV
-526 TNLGIT
+526 TTLGIT

-539 NVIIVSELATGTPV
+539 NVIVVSDLATGTPV
-553 EGATVTIRGDSNRV
+553 EGATVTIRGNSNEV
-567 HWTGQTDAE
+567 HWSGQTDAQ
-576 GRVRTPGW
+576 GRVQTPGW

-601 AIVEQ
+601 AIVEHA
-606 EGDVAFTSS
+606 GDVAFTSS

-629 YSWRTEAVTE
+629 YSWRPEAVTE

-663 SKTDDGWQSIRDS
+663 SKTDDGWRSIQDS

-704 DWSVPKNASLGD
+704 EWSVPQNASLGD
-716 YRVRVGYTDDETLT
+716 YRVRVGSIGDSTLT
-730 AERRYEREGIATG
+730 AERIYEREGIATG

-760 STRDEYVAGDF
+760 STRDAYVAGDF
-771 FEGRVSARYL
+771 SEGRVSARYL
-781 FGARM
+781 FGAGM
-786 AGQPATIEL
+786 EGQPATVEL
-795 ERDNGSYSPPGYSG
+795 ERENGAYSPPGYRG
-809 YRFGPIDT
+809 YRFGPLDP

-828 SILDST
+828 TTLDST

-845 GNSQGAPAQLTWRG
+845 GNPQGAPAQLVWRG

-874 ATLHPGRFYVGLKPS
+874 ATLHPGRFYVGLKPG

-895 TRDSTLSVD
+895 TQDSTLSVD

-917 KEVTVELVRIQWNS
+917 KDVTVELVRIQWNS
-931 VREAGAD
+931 VREVGAD
-938 GRLRWRSERT
+938 GRLRWHSVKT
-948 EEIVRS
+948 ETVVGS
-954 ASVKTKPGQASRLR
+954 ASVNTKPGQASRLR
-968 MMVPAGGQYRLR
+968 MTVPAGGQYRLR
-980 ATSQDVRGNV
+980 ATSQDVRGNA

-1016 LVPEK
+1016 LVPGQ

-1071 KDRYLPNV
+1071 KDHYLPNV

-1122 DLEADQQEY
+1122 DLETDQEEY
-1131 RPGEEV
+1131 RPGGEV
-1137 TVGFQLTNAAG
+1137 TVDLQLTNAAG

-1157 SAADAGVLNL
+1157 SAADAGVLDL
-1167 IGYELPDPFDTF
+1167 IGYRLPDPFDTF

-1223 FRPLAHWDPA
+1223 FRPLAHWAPA
-1233 IQTDDDGEAS
+1233 VQTDNDGEAS

-1295 QFSAGVLVTNRS
+1295 EFAAGVLVTNRS
-1307 DEAGTASIS
+1307 DEAGTATVS
-1316 ASAEGLTLRNDSTK
+1316 ASAERLTLRNEATK
-1330 TVQLQAGA
+1330 TVQLAAGA

-1347 APTAGDARLTF
+1347 APTADTARVTF
-1358 RARMNGE
+1358 RARLNGE

-1388 STEETAR
+1388 STDGTAR
-1395 EALRLPEERVPGLG
+1395 EALQLPEQRVPGLG
-1409 QFDVTLASTALV
+1409 QFDMTLASTALV
-1421 GLDGAVQHLFEYP
+1421 GLDGAVQHLFTYP

-1444 IRPLLASG
+1444 IRPLVAGG
-1452 ALLDAFDLEAFE
+1452 ALLDAFDLQAFE
-1464 GKSRDQAV
+1464 DKNRDEVV
-1472 RDWMGSLS
+1472 RDWMGSLQS
-1480 SHWTGDGFSLW
+1480 YWTGGGFSLW
-1491 EGGAHVNPYVTAYT
+1491 EGGRHVNPYVTAYT
-1505 LMALAEVEAAGYDV
+1505 LMALAEADAAGYDV

-1529 AVAHMVRNR
+1529 AVAEMVRNR

-1572 NWLASRP
+1572 NWLASHP

-1591 TLLIIDQ
+1591 TLLITDQ

-1608 VEQLRQRIRV
+1608 VEQLRERV
-1618 EATTAYLQ
+1618 RGEATTAYLS
-1626 APAEDGYGW
+1626 APADDDYGW
-1635 IFSSDVRAT
+1635 IFSSDVRST

-1649 ALLEATPSE
+1649 ALLEATSSDE
-1658 DFRQLAQRMIR
+1658 FRPLAQRMIR
-1669 YLMDRRQQGHWASTQ
+1669 YLMDRRQQGHWSSTQ

-1690 TAFQRYVDAYEEET
+1690 TAFQHYVDAYEEET
-1704 PDFAASAQLAGKT
+1704 PDFSASVQLAGKT
-1717 ILENTFQGRSIR
+1717 ILDEAFRGRSLR
-1729 TAATAIEAD
+1729 TSATTIEAD
-1738 AFPEGLRSRELPL
+1738 AFPAGRELPL
-1751 AVSKDGTGRL
+1751 AVTKDGTGRL

-1785 RTLQRLDSRGKAVGA
+1785 RTMQRLDRRGKAVGA
-1800 PLPTGNERITL
+1800 PLPTGNETITV

-1821 RLSSPTSRT
+1821 RLTSPTSRT

-1840 GLEPINEAFVTSGED
+1840 GLEPVTEAFVTSD
-1855 VLEEADTGS
+1855 QSMLETADTGS

-1878 DRVVLFADY
+1878 DRVLLFADY
-1887 LEQGEHTYSYVARA
+1887 LEPGEHTYSYVARA

-1927 TGTVVVESLQ
+1927 TGTVVVEPSAGT
-1937 PTATAE
+1937 TAAD